1 MTDPS
6 EEAEKGKAQ
15 RIRRRMAGAARRLNT
30 SPALLT
36 GAKLVRELLPG
47 DSEFGDPLSTAGAEQ
62 PQVVGRRLAELTDR
76 RPGVMREAGL
86 SALQVWQAV
95 SEAQGRGSGQ
105 RELTIVFTDLVGFS
119 DWALEA
125 GDDAAVALLR
135 DVGRAIEPA
144 VRDNGGEV
152 VKRLGDGM
160 MAVFDDPND
169 ALRGIADARARLR
182 EVQADGYR
190 ACFRAGMHTGKPR
203 KIGGDYLGVDVN
215 IAARVAEQASGD
227 ELLVSGPAVE
237 RLDPGAI
244 RSRRKK
250 RRVIR
255 VKGVPRDLAA
265 FAVEP
270 A

>member
-1 MTDPS
+1 M
-6 EEAEKGKAQ
+6 
-15 RIRRRMAGAARRLNT
+15 
-30 SPALLT
+30 
-36 GAKLVRELLPG
+36 
-47 DSEFGDPLSTAGAEQ
+47 
-62 PQVVGRRLAELTDR
+62 
-76 RPGVMREAGL
+76 
-86 SALQVWQAV
+86 
-95 SEAQGRGSGQ
+95 
-105 RELTIVFTDLVGFS
+105 
-119 DWALEA
+119 
-125 GDDAAVALLR
+125 
-135 DVGRAIEPA
+135 
-144 VRDNGGEV
+144 

-160 MAVFDDPND
+160 MAVFDDPNE
-169 ALRGIADARARLR
+169 ALRGIADARERLR

-190 ACFRAGMHTGKPR
+190 ACFRAGMHVGKPR

-237 RLDPGAI
+237 RLDPAAI

-255 VKGVPRDLAA
+255 VKGVPKDLAA